1 MHALNCH
8 FIDSES
14 VTHSTRKKKI
24 CGFCGEAAVAA
35 RADTTVS
42 NRVAIEESLL
52 YYSSTIIVVV
62 VSRSYLLPAAG

>member
-24 CGFCGEAAVAA
+24 YGFCGEAAVAA

-52 YYSSTIIVVV
+52 S
-62 VSRSYLLPAAG
+62 A